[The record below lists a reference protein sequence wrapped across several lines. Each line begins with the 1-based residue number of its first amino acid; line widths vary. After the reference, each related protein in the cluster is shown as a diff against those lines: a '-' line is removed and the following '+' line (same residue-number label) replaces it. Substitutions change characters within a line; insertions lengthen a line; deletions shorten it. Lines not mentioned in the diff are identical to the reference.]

1 MAGPRSEITSL
12 ESNIARGAFIIPIHT
27 ATQMESV
34 YRMPDDP
41 APAQD
46 PRRSLPSVERL
57 LASPHLKEALA
68 DHGRALA
75 TEVARE
81 VLADARAGILAGA
94 HPPEAGELACEA
106 VRRLAALGRG
116 TLCPVINATGVI
128 IHTNLGRAPLSAA
141 ARGAIESVAA
151 GYSNLEYD
159 LTAGE
164 RGSRYLHAERLLCR
178 LTGAE
183 GALVVNNNAG
193 ALFLALSALAQGRD
207 VVISRGQLVEIGG
220 GFRIPDVLRQSGARL
235 VEVGTTNRTH
245 IADYRAAANSQT
257 ALLLRVHYSNFRQV
271 GFIADVSLAEMVAL
285 GHSLGVWVLDDLG
298 SGSLLDTTLYGLA
311 SEPMVQQSIAAGADL
326 VTFSGDKLLGG
337 PQAGLIVG
345 REELVAQLRNHPL
358 ARVLRVGKDTLAA
371 LQATLLHYLRGE
383 AEREVPVWRMISLP
397 LESLSARAHAWV
409 NELRAREV
417 PASVVQVHST
427 IGGGSLPGEVLPTFA
442 LALVHPFPD
451 ALTAA
456 LRSGQ
461 PPVVA
466 RILADQVILDPRTV
480 PPEADATLIDVL
492 TTAWRATG

>member
-1 MAGPRSEITSL
+1 
-12 ESNIARGAFIIPIHT
+12 
-27 ATQMESV
+27 
-34 YRMPDDP
+34 MPNDP

-46 PRRSLPSVERL
+46 PRRGLPSVERL
-57 LASPHLKEALA
+57 LASPRLQEAVA

-81 VLADARAGILAGA
+81 VLADARAGIVAGG
-94 HPPEAGELACEA
+94 HLPEAGELACEA
-106 VRRLAALGRG
+106 ARRLAALGRG
-116 TLCPVINATGVI
+116 TLYPVINATGVI

-141 ARGAIESVAA
+141 ARRASESVTA

-159 LTAGE
+159 LAAGE
-164 RGSRYLHAERLLCR
+164 RGSRYIHAERLLCR
-178 LTGAE
+178 LTGSE

-193 ALFLALSALAQGRD
+193 ALFLALSALAQGRE

-257 ALLLRVHYSNFRQV
+257 ALLLRVHYSNFRQL
-271 GFIADVSLAEMVAL
+271 GFTADVPLAEMVAL
-285 GHSLGVWVLDDLG
+285 GHSLGVPVLDDLG

-311 SEPMVQQSIAAGADL
+311 PEPMVQQSVAAGADL

-345 REELVAQLRNHPL
+345 REELVAQLRHHPL
-358 ARVLRVGKDTLAA
+358 ARALRVGKDTLAA

-383 AEREVPVWRMISLP
+383 AEQEVPVWRMISLP
-397 LESLSARAHAWV
+397 LESLSARATAWA
-409 NELRAREV
+409 NALRDRDI
-417 PASVVQVHST
+417 PASVVQAHST
-427 IGGGSLPGEVLPTFA
+427 IGGGSLPGEVLPTCA
-442 LALVHPFPD
+442 LALAHPSPD

-456 LRSGQ
+456 LRTGL

-480 PPEADATLIDVL
+480 LPEADATLIDAV
-492 TTAWRATG
+492 TAAWRATG